1 MELKQKFAAAAGQAL
16 FLEDGISIEKYL
28 HAKGWLKESE
38 SIDKLEKPGEG
49 NMNFVRR
56 VQTVRQSIILKQ
68 ARPWVEKYPQLEAP
82 MERIQVEAQFY
93 QLIQQDEKL
102 AAYTP
107 RCLAW
112 DPDNYIMVLEDLGE
126 GADFLNVYQPGQQLS
141 RVDLQALVDF
151 ISHLHNKEFTADEK
165 KNFPSNQQLKRLNH
179 EHIFD
184 FPYREENGFDLDTVQ
199 PSLQSLA
206 KTYQTDTALKA
217 RIAKLG
223 ARYLGTGPCLIH
235 GDYYPGSW
243 LKVAGGVR
251 VIDPEFGYFGLPEF
265 DIGVMIA
272 HMKMAQAP
280 PADIEWILS
289 AYQTPTGFDE
299 NLRIAFT
306 SVEIMRR
313 IIGIAQLPPALSL
326 EEKAGLMGAAK
337 EMLMDN

>member
-1 MELKQKFAAAAGQAL
+1 MEHKQKFAAAAGQAL
-16 FLEDGISIEKYL
+16 FLEDEASIEKYL
-28 HAKGWLKESE
+28 YAKGWLKESE
-38 SIDKLEKPGEG
+38 RIEKLEKPGEG

-56 VQTVRQSIILKQ
+56 VRTDRQSIILKQ

-93 QLIQQDEKL
+93 QLIQQDEIL

-112 DPDNYIMVLEDLGE
+112 DPDNYIMILEDLGE

-141 RVDLQALVDF
+141 RADLQALVDF
-151 ISHLHNKEFTADEK
+151 ISHLHSKEFAADEK
-165 KNFPSNQQLKRLNH
+165 KNFPSNQKLKRLNH

-199 PSLQSLA
+199 PGLQSLA
-206 KTYQTDTALKA
+206 MTYKTDTALKE
-217 RIAKLG
+217 RIEKLG
-223 ARYLGTGPCLIH
+223 ERYLSTGPCLIH

-243 LKVAGGVR
+243 LKVDGDVR

-265 DIGVMIA
+265 DLGVMIA

-280 PADIEWILS
+280 PADIEWVLS
-289 AYQTPTGFDE
+289 AYQRPAIFDE
-299 NLRIAFT
+299 HLRVAFT
-306 SVEIMRR
+306 GVEIMRR
-313 IIGIAQLPPALSL
+313 IIGIAQLPLALSL
-326 EEKAGLMGAAK
+326 EEKAGLMGEAG
-337 EMLMDN
+337 EMLMSN

>member
-1 MELKQKFAAAAGQAL
+1 MEHKQKFAAAAGQAL
-16 FLEDGISIEKYL
+16 FLEDEASIEKYL
-28 HAKGWLKESE
+28 RAHGWLKGSE
-38 SIDKLEKPGEG
+38 QINKVEKPGEG

-56 VQTVRQSIILKQ
+56 VQTDRQSIILKQ

-93 QLIQQDEKL
+93 QLIQQDEIL

-112 DPDNYIMVLEDLGE
+112 DTDNYVITLEDLGE
-126 GADFLNVYQPGQQLS
+126 GVDFLGVYQRDQQLS
-141 RVDLQALVDF
+141 SKDLQALIDF
-151 ISHLHNKEFTADEK
+151 ISHLHNKAFSAGEK
-165 KNFPSNQQLKRLNH
+165 KSFPSNQKLKRLNH

-184 FPYREENGFDLDTVQ
+184 FPYREENGFDLDSVQ
-199 PSLQSLA
+199 FGLQSLSM
-206 KTYQTDTALKA
+206 TYKTDTALKD
-217 RIAKLG
+217 RIEKLG
-223 ARYLGTGPCLIH
+223 GRYLGTGSCLIH

-243 LKVAGGVR
+243 LTVDGDVR

-280 PADIEWILS
+280 QAHIKRILS
-289 AYQTPTGFDE
+289 AYQRPKDFDD

-306 SVEIMRR
+306 GVEIMRR
-313 IIGIAQLPPALSL
+313 IIGIAQLPLALSL
-326 EEKAGLMGAAK
+326 EEKAGLMGEAK
-337 EMLMDN
+337 EMLMN